1 MQQQS
6 GDETFQPIAGALA
19 VCVPGA
25 GHLWLG
31 QPRRAIMVFVGVLW
45 LFVGGLLIGG
55 VDVVDRR
62 EDFWWFVGQAGV
74 GPTAFAVNAWHQSL
88 KADDPPRHATG
99 EWFDDNT
106 PARTRSLGHPN
117 EIGALWATI
126 AGMLNVIAII
136 DAAWHAPAT
145 RRRRGATT

>member
-1 MQQQS
+1 MQGQA

-19 VCVPGA
+19 IAVPGA

-31 QPRRAIMVFVGVLW
+31 SPRRALMIFLGVAG
-45 LFVGGLLIGG
+45 LFLGGLLIGG
-55 VDVVDRR
+55 VDVVDRE

-74 GPTAFAVNAWHQSL
+74 GPGAFAVNAWHQSL
-88 KADDPPRHATG
+88 KADDPPSGASA
-99 EWFDDNT
+99 EWFESNA

-136 DAAWHAPAT
+136 DAAWHAPA
-145 RRRRGATT
+145 RRRRKERA